1 MNNINLYLLKYELH
15 GKMGY
20 GKGVAVISASS
31 IKEAQS
37 TLKAQGS
44 YNGYLNAYDI
54 SETIELATKSNY
66 DVSTII
72 TENNLTQSDIV

>member
-37 TLKAQGS
+37 TLKTQGA
-44 YNGYLNAYDI
+44 YNGYLNAYNI
-54 SETIELATKSNY
+54 SETIELSTKSNY
-66 DVSTII
+66 NVSTII
-72 TENNLTQSDIV
+72 TENNLTQADIS